1 MPPLLSG
8 MARSRFAPR
17 WPVRNSSP
25 LSQAGANLA
34 RAYLSE
40 ANLTGVDLR
49 GAFANGHTVWPEGF
63 DPVAAGVIF
72 D

>member
-8 MARSRFAPR
+8 MVRSRFARR

-34 RAYLSE
+34 RADLSE
-40 ANLTGVDLR
+40 ADLR
-49 GAFANGHTVWPEGF
+49 GAFANGHTVWPDGF
-63 DPVAAGVIF
+63 NPVAAGVIF
-72 D
+72 E

>member
-25 LSQAGANLA
+25 VSQAGANLA
-34 RAYLSE
+34 RA
-40 ANLTGVDLR
+40 DLR
-49 GAFANGHTVWPEGF
+49 GAFANGHTVWPDGF
-63 DPVAAGVIF
+63 NPVAAGVIF
-72 D
+72 E